1 MAVYESGY
9 PSLIQGASQQVPDKR
24 LDGQVSNQLNMV
36 SDALTGLR
44 RRKGFELLR
53 FLENSDDARF
63 WWFSISGASYMIA
76 HDYSTGII
84 RVYSDKGILVGSI
97 QNNYL
102 IGAYQDFQY
111 TSVSGLGAVLNTQVL
126 PKMQTIQE
134 RKYLEGFIDVVTGEV
149 EYDWDITV
157 VHVTK
162 SNQAHTSAVSV
173 HNGDGV
179 TSNSDRP
186 TKIQAG
192 SSIANTTGGSGSAGA
207 WLSLLFGNSL
217 NAKDNYNGIKS
228 ALSSAGYSVG
238 AVDASFMVTANG
250 MAGAFAY
257 AWYNT
262 SEFNYMRTNFN
273 LYIYGSN
280 IFIQAK
286 DLTLGGTLEIK
297 TSSPSTYIRTT
308 GVSTNLSVNSKDDL
322 PAVLPDAA
330 AGFIIGIGSTED
342 TMMYYQYIAD
352 TRTWIE
358 SSKYGQITAFTN
370 MPFVFEVIADAD
382 DLVQYISTIGENTVH
397 TDFSSFAV
405 REPDT
410 AQVIRNIKGDEVPTN
425 YRWLG
430 RTVGNETN
438 NETPD
443 FVDTPFTGIGG
454 YQGRLVLMS
463 GAYVHMSASNKYNV
477 LMRTTTDDVLDSDPI
492 HVLSIN
498 ASGQDFKHAV
508 EFNKDLVLIADNQ
521 QAVIG
526 GSTIVLTPQNTV
538 IYKSSVA
545 PMNTSHPPIMVGR
558 DLIYTVQNTMGYSQV
573 GQLQVNNLVENQFN
587 PQIISAHLPKYLK
600 GNIKFS
606 AGTSLSGTLVF
617 GTGTK
622 ELLVWQYIADQSEVL
637 QSAFGLWELPYPV
650 VYAWFISDIMFSI
663 LKTPQGY
670 ALCSVST
677 TRGVDDTPYLDLW
690 VNGSTL
696 LIKKGT
702 YSIPKYLKD
711 AEFMLSVNL
720 PDTDMHLDEV
730 GYEVQDKSFT
740 LVRSFSELKDF
751 FIGLPFTSSWEPS
764 APIMRDQK
772 DITLTDKATLLRY
785 TIMVNDTGIFN
796 VKIKDDIT
804 DVLDIDSTA
813 LTWSNTELGKS
824 RINTRSTTVI
834 PCRTLA
840 RTTSCVFSTSST
852 YDMNVLQLGY
862 TFKLSEK
869 RRRWN
874 V

>member
-53 FLENSDDARF
+53 FLENSDNARF
-63 WWFSISGASYMIA
+63 WWFSISGASYLIA
-76 HDYSTGII
+76 HNYSAGII

-157 VHVTK
+157 VHVTE
-162 SNQAHTSAVSV
+162 SNIAHTSAVSV

-179 TSNSDRP
+179 TSNADRP
-186 TKIQAG
+186 TTIQAG
-192 SSIANTTGGSGSAGA
+192 SSTASTTGGSSSAGD
-207 WLSLLFGNSL
+207 WVSLSFGKGSK
-217 NAKDNYNGIKS
+217 AKDNYAKITA
-228 ALSSAGYSVG
+228 ALIFAGYSTVT
-238 AVDASFMVTANG
+238 VDAAFMVTANG

-257 AWYNT
+257 AWYYT
-262 SEFNYMRTNFN
+262 PEFEYMSTNFN

-297 TSSPSTYIRTT
+297 TSSSSTYIRTT

-322 PAVLPDAA
+322 PAVLPEAA
-330 AGFIIGIGSTED
+330 AGFILGIGNTED

-352 TRTWIE
+352 TRTWME

-382 DLVQYISTIGENTVH
+382 DLVQYIGTIGENTVH
-397 TDFSSFAV
+397 TDFSSFEV

-410 AQVIRNIKGDEVPTN
+410 AQVIRNIRGDEVQTN

-508 EFNKDLVLIADNQ
+508 EFNKDLVLISDNQ

-600 GNIKFS
+600 GNIEFS
-606 AGTSLSGTLVF
+606 AGTSLSGTIVF

-622 ELLVWQYIADQSEVL
+622 ELLVWQYIADQNEVL

-650 VYAWFISDIMFSI
+650 VYAWFISDIMFSV

-677 TRGVDDTPYLDLW
+677 TRGVDGTPYLDLW
-690 VNGSTL
+690 VNGSTVRT
-696 LIKKGT
+696 KGGT

-730 GYEVQDKSFT
+730 GYEVKDQSFT
-740 LVRSFSELKDF
+740 LVRSFSKLKDF

-785 TIMVNDTGIFN
+785 TIMVNDTGTFN

>member
-1 MAVYESGY
+1 MAIYESGY

-76 HDYSTGII
+76 HNYSTGII

-126 PKMQTIQE
+126 PKMKTIQE
-134 RKYLEGFIDVVTGEV
+134 RKYLEGFIDIVTGEV

-162 SNQAHTSAVSV
+162 SNKAYTSAVSV

-179 TSNSDRP
+179 TSNANRP
-186 TKIQAG
+186 TTIRAG
-192 SSIANTTGGSGSAGA
+192 SSTANITGGASSTGDWS
-207 WLSLLFGNSL
+207 SLLFGNSS
-217 NAKDNYNGIKS
+217 NANSGAIKS
-228 ALSSAGYSVG
+228 ALSSAGYSVSS
-238 AVDASFMVTANG
+238 VDSAFMVTANG
-250 MAGAFAY
+250 MAGAFAF

-262 SEFNYMRTNFN
+262 TEFEYMRTNFN

-297 TSSPSTYIRTT
+297 TSNSSKYIRTT

-322 PAVLPDAA
+322 PAVLPKAA
-330 AGFIIGIGSTED
+330 AGFIIGIGNTED

-382 DLVQYISTIGENTVH
+382 DLVQYISTIGEDTVH
-397 TDFSSFAV
+397 TDFSSFEV

-410 AQVIRNIKGDEVPTN
+410 KQSIRDIKGDEVQTS

-508 EFNKDLVLIADNQ
+508 EFNKDLVLISDNQ

-587 PQIISAHLPKYLK
+587 PQIISSHLPKYLK
-600 GNIKFS
+600 GNIEFS

-663 LKTPQGY
+663 LKTPKGY

-696 LIKKGT
+696 SPHKGT
-702 YSIPKYLKD
+702 YSIPKYLQD
-711 AEFMLSVNL
+711 VEFMLSVNL
-720 PDTDMHLDEV
+720 PDTDMNLDEV
-730 GYEVQDKSFT
+730 GYKVKDKSFT

-772 DITLTDKATLLRY
+772 NITLTDKATLLRY
-785 TIMVNDTGIFN
+785 TIMVNNTGSFN

>member
-63 WWFSISGASYMIA
+63 WWFSISGASYLIA
-76 HDYSTGII
+76 HNYNTGSI

-97 QNNYL
+97 QNDYL

-126 PKMQTIQE
+126 PEMQTIHE
-134 RKYLEGFIDVVTGEV
+134 RKYLEGFIDIVTGEV

-157 VHVTK
+157 VHVTE

-179 TSNSDRP
+179 TSNAERP
-186 TKIQAG
+186 TTIRAG
-192 SSIANTTGGSGSAGA
+192 SSTTNNTGGSSSAGDMV
-207 WLSLLFGNSL
+207 SLVFGNTSK
-217 NAKDNYNGIKS
+217 AKDNYDKIT
-228 ALSSAGYSVG
+228 AAMLFAGYSV
-238 AVDASFMVTANG
+238 ANTDAAFMVTATG
-250 MAGAFAY
+250 MAAAFAY
-257 AWYNT
+257 AWYYT
-262 SEFNYMRTNFN
+262 PEFAYMSTNFN

-297 TSSPSTYIRTT
+297 TSSSSKYIRTT

-330 AGFIIGIGSTED
+330 AGFIIGIGNTED

-352 TRTWIE
+352 NRTWIE

-382 DLVQYISTIGENTVH
+382 DLVQYISTIGEDTVH
-397 TDFSSFAV
+397 TDFSSFEV

-410 AQVIRNIKGDEVPTN
+410 AQVIRDIKGDEVQTN

-606 AGTSLSGTLVF
+606 AGTSLSGTIVF

-650 VYAWFISDIMFSI
+650 VYTWFISDIMFSI
-663 LKTPQGY
+663 LKTPKGY

-690 VNGSTL
+690 VNGSTVL
-696 LIKKGT
+696 TENGT
-702 YSIPKYLKD
+702 YSIPAYLQD

-730 GYEVQDKSFT
+730 GYKVQDQSFT

-785 TIMVNDTGIFN
+785 TIMVNNTGSFN

-824 RINTRSTTVI
+824 RINTSSTTVI

>member
-111 TSVSGLGAVLNTQVL
+111 TSVSGLGAVLNTQRI
-126 PKMQTIQE
+126 PAMQTIQE

-157 VHVTK
+157 VHVTE

-192 SSIANTTGGSGSAGA
+192 SSTANITGGSSSAGD
-207 WLSLLFGNSL
+207 WVSLVFGNSL
-217 NAKDNYNGIKS
+217 NAKDNYNNIKS
-228 ALSSAGYSVG
+228 ALNSAGYSV
-238 AVDASFMVTANG
+238 ATVDAAFMVTANG

-262 SEFNYMRTNFN
+262 PEFEYMRTNFN

-297 TSSPSTYIRTT
+297 TSSSSTYIRTT
-308 GVSTNLSVNSKDDL
+308 GVSTNLSLNSKDDL

-330 AGFIIGIGSTED
+330 AGFILGIGNTED

-352 TRTWIE
+352 TRTWME

-382 DLVQYISTIGENTVH
+382 DLVQYISTIGEDTVH
-397 TDFSSFAV
+397 TDFSSFEV
-405 REPDT
+405 RAPDT
-410 AQVIRNIKGDEVPTN
+410 EQVIRDIKGDEVQTN

-600 GNIKFS
+600 GNIEFS
-606 AGTSLSGTLVF
+606 AGTSLSGTIVF

-690 VNGSTL
+690 VNGSTVL
-696 LIKKGT
+696 TTGGT
-702 YSIPKYLKD
+702 YSIPEYLKNVK
-711 AEFMLSVNL
+711 FMLSVNL

-730 GYEVQDKSFT
+730 GYEVKDQSFT
-740 LVRSFSELKDF
+740 LVRSFSKLKDF

-785 TIMVNDTGIFN
+785 TIMVNNTGSFN

>member
-63 WWFSISGASYMIA
+63 WWFSISGASYLIA
-76 HDYSTGII
+76 HDYNTGSI

-102 IGAYQDFQY
+102 IGAYKDFQY

-126 PKMQTIQE
+126 PEMKTIQE
-134 RKYLEGFIDVVTGEV
+134 RKYLEGFIDIVTGEV

-157 VHVTK
+157 VHVTE

-179 TSNSDRP
+179 TSNADRP
-186 TKIQAG
+186 TTIQAG
-192 SSIANTTGGSGSAGA
+192 SSTANNTGGSSSAGN
-207 WLSLLFGNSL
+207 WVSLSFDKGSK
-217 NAKDNYNGIKS
+217 AKDNYDKITA
-228 ALSSAGYSVG
+228 ALIFAGYSTVT
-238 AVDASFMVTANG
+238 VDAAFMVTANG

-257 AWYNT
+257 AWYYT
-262 SEFNYMRTNFN
+262 PEFEYMSKNFN

-297 TSSPSTYIRTT
+297 TSSSSKYIRTT

-330 AGFIIGIGSTED
+330 AGFVLGIGNTED

-382 DLVQYISTIGENTVH
+382 DLVKYIGTIGEDTVH

-410 AQVIRNIKGDEVPTN
+410 EQVIRDIKGNEVPTN

-477 LMRTTTDDVLDSDPI
+477 FMRTTTDDVLDSDPI

-600 GNIKFS
+600 GNIEFS
-606 AGTSLSGTLVF
+606 AGTSLSGTIVF
-617 GTGTK
+617 GTGTE
-622 ELLVWQYIADQSEVL
+622 ELLVWQYIADQNEVL

-690 VNGSTL
+690 VNGSTVL
-696 LIKKGT
+696 TKEGT
-702 YSIPKYLKD
+702 YSIPKYLQD

-730 GYEVQDKSFT
+730 GYKVKGQSFT

-785 TIMVNDTGIFN
+785 TIMVNNTGTFN

>member
-76 HDYSTGII
+76 HDYSTGSI

-97 QNNYL
+97 KNNYL

-162 SNQAHTSAVSV
+162 SNQAYTSAVSV

-179 TSNSDRP
+179 TDRA
-186 TKIQAG
+186 TKIQVG
-192 SSIANTTGGSGSAGA
+192 SSSAGNQE
-207 WLSLLFGNSL
+207 LVFGTNVD
-217 NAKDNYNGIKS
+217 AVDNYSRIKS
-228 ALSSAGYSVG
+228 SLSSAGYFVNTVNT
-238 AVDASFMVTANG
+238 AFMVTANG

-262 SEFNYMRTNFN
+262 SAFEYMRTNFN

-297 TSSPSTYIRTT
+297 TSSSSTYIRTT
-308 GVSTNLSVNSKDDL
+308 GVSTNLSLNSKDDL
-322 PAVLPDAA
+322 PAVLPNAA

-410 AQVIRNIKGDEVPTN
+410 AQVIRDIKGDEVQTN

-538 IYKSSVA
+538 IHKSSVA

-606 AGTSLSGTLVF
+606 AGTSLSGTIVF

-690 VNGSTL
+690 VNGSTVL
-696 LIKKGT
+696 TKGGT
-702 YSIPKYLKD
+702 YSIPKYLQD
-711 AEFMLSVNL
+711 AEFVLSVNL

-730 GYEVQDKSFT
+730 GYEVKGQSFT

-785 TIMVNDTGIFN
+785 TIMVNNTGSFN

>member
-76 HDYSTGII
+76 HDYSTGSI

-162 SNQAHTSAVSV
+162 SNIAYTSAVSV

-179 TSNSDRP
+179 TSNADRP

-192 SSIANTTGGSGSAGA
+192 SSIASTTGGSGSAGA
-207 WLSLLFGNSL
+207 WVSLVFGTIA
-217 NAKDNYNGIKS
+217 NADASKIKS
-228 ALSSAGYSVG
+228 ALRSAGYHVEY
-238 AVDASFMVTANG
+238 VDSAFMVTAYG
-250 MAGAFAY
+250 MAAAFAH

-262 SEFNYMRTNFN
+262 SEFEYMRTNFN

-297 TSSPSTYIRTT
+297 TSSPSNYIRTT
-308 GVSTNLSVNSKDDL
+308 GVSTNLGLNSKDDL
-322 PAVLPDAA
+322 PSVLPDAA

-397 TDFSSFAV
+397 TDFSSFDV

-410 AQVIRNIKGDEVPTN
+410 EQVIRDIKGNEVQTN

-600 GNIKFS
+600 GNIEFS
-606 AGTSLSGTLVF
+606 AGTSLSGTIVF
-617 GTGTK
+617 GTGTE
-622 ELLVWQYIADQSEVL
+622 ELLVWQYIADQNEVL

-663 LKTPQGY
+663 LKTPKGY

-690 VNGSTL
+690 VKGSTVL
-696 LIKKGT
+696 TKEGT
-702 YSIPKYLKD
+702 YSIPKYLQD

-730 GYEVQDKSFT
+730 GYKVQGKSFT

-764 APIMRDQK
+764 APIIRDQK
-772 DITLTDKATLLRY
+772 DIALTDKATLLRY
-785 TIMVNDTGIFN
+785 TIMVNNTGTFN

>member
-24 LDGQVSNQLNMV
+24 IDGQVSNQLNMV

-53 FLENSDDARF
+53 FLENSDNARF
-63 WWFSISGASYMIA
+63 WWFSISGASYLIA
-76 HDYSTGII
+76 HNYSAGII
-84 RVYSDKGILVGSI
+84 HVYSDKGILVGSI

-111 TSVSGLGAVLNTQVL
+111 TSVSGFGAVLNTQVL
-126 PKMQTIQE
+126 PKMETIQE

-162 SNQAHTSAVSV
+162 DNQAITSTVSV

-179 TSNSDRP
+179 TSNADRP
-186 TKIQAG
+186 TKIRAG
-192 SSIANTTGGSGSAGA
+192 SGDNSTFAGA
-207 WLSLLFGNSL
+207 WVSMLFNTAV
-217 NAKDNYNGIKS
+217 NANDVYNEIKS
-228 ALSSAGYSVG
+228 ALDSAGYSVNT
-238 AVDASFMVTANG
+238 VDAAFMVTANG

-262 SEFNYMRTNFN
+262 LEFQYMRTYFN

-297 TSSPSTYIRTT
+297 TSSSSKYIRTT
-308 GVSTNLSVNSKDDL
+308 GVSTNLSLNSKDDL
-322 PAVLPDAA
+322 PAVLPNAA
-330 AGFIIGIGSTED
+330 AGFIIGIGNTED

-352 TRTWIE
+352 TRTWME
-358 SSKYGQITAFTN
+358 ASKYGQITTFTN
-370 MPFVFEVIADAD
+370 MPFVFDVIADAD
-382 DLVQYISTIGENTVH
+382 DLVQYISTIGDNTVH
-397 TDFSSFAV
+397 TDFSSFEV

-410 AQVIRNIKGDEVPTN
+410 AQVIRDINGNEVQTN

-454 YQGRLVLMS
+454 YQGRLVLLS

-526 GSTIVLTPQNTV
+526 GSTIVLTPKNTV

-600 GNIKFS
+600 GNIEFS
-606 AGTSLSGTLVF
+606 AGTSLSGTIVF
-617 GTGTK
+617 GTGTE

-637 QSAFGLWELPYPV
+637 QSAFGLWKLPYPV

-690 VNGSTL
+690 VKGSTVL
-696 LIKKGT
+696 TEYDTEYDT
-702 YSIPKYLKD
+702 YSIPEYLQD

-720 PDTDMHLDEV
+720 PDTGMHLDEV
-730 GYEVQDKSFT
+730 GYEVKDKSFT
-740 LVRSFSELKDF
+740 LVRSFSKLKDF

-764 APIMRDQK
+764 APIIRDQK
-772 DITLTDKATLLRY
+772 NITLTDKATLLRY
-785 TIMVNDTGIFN
+785 TIMVNNTGVFN

-804 DVLDIDSTA
+804 DVLSIDSTA

>member
-1 MAVYESGY
+1 MAIYESGY

-53 FLENSDDARF
+53 FLDSPDDARF
-63 WWFSISGASYMIA
+63 WWFSISGASYLIA
-76 HDYSTGII
+76 HNYSTGII

-97 QNNYL
+97 QNDYL

-134 RKYLEGFIDVVTGEV
+134 RKYLEGFVDVVTGEV

-162 SNQAHTSAVSV
+162 SNTAHTSAVSV

-179 TSNSDRP
+179 TSNADRP

-192 SSIANTTGGSGSAGA
+192 SSIATGTSEPLKFSV
-207 WLSLLFGNSL
+207 SV
-217 NAKDNYNGIKS
+217 NAKDNYTKIKS
-228 ALSSAGYSVG
+228 ALSSAGYSVDT
-238 AVDASFMVTANG
+238 VDAAFMVTANG

-262 SEFNYMRTNFN
+262 PEFEYMRTNFN

-286 DLTLGGTLEIK
+286 NLTLGGTLEIK
-297 TSSPSTYIRTT
+297 TSSSSKYIRTT
-308 GVSTNLSVNSKDDL
+308 GVSTNLSLNSKDDL
-322 PAVLPDAA
+322 PSVLPDAA

-397 TDFSSFAV
+397 TDFSSFKV

-410 AQVIRNIKGDEVPTN
+410 EQVIRDIKGDEVKTN

-438 NETPD
+438 NETPN

-508 EFNKDLVLIADNQ
+508 EFNKDLVLISDNQ

-606 AGTSLSGTLVF
+606 AGTSLSGTIVF

-677 TRGVDDTPYLDLW
+677 TRGVDGTPYLDLW

-696 LIKKGT
+696 SPHKGT
-702 YSIPKYLKD
+702 YSIPKYLQD
-711 AEFMLSVNL
+711 VEFMLSVNL
-720 PDTDMHLDEV
+720 PDTDMNLDEV
-730 GYEVQDKSFT
+730 GYKVQDKRFT

-785 TIMVNDTGIFN
+785 TIMVNNTGSFN

>member
-63 WWFSISGASYMIA
+63 WWFSISGASYLIA
-76 HDYSTGII
+76 HDYSTGSI

-97 QNNYL
+97 QNDYL

-162 SNQAHTSAVSV
+162 SNQAYTSAVSV

-179 TSNSDRP
+179 TSNADRP

-192 SSIANTTGGSGSAGA
+192 SSIASTTGGSGSAGDMV
-207 WLSLLFGNSL
+207 SLVFGNSL
-217 NAKDNYNGIKS
+217 NANDNYAKIKS
-228 ALSSAGYSVG
+228 ALSSAGYFVNT
-238 AVDASFMVTANG
+238 VDAAFMVTANG

-262 SEFNYMRTNFN
+262 SAFEYMRTNFN

-297 TSSPSTYIRTT
+297 TSSSSKYIRTT

-330 AGFIIGIGSTED
+330 AGFVLGIGSTED
-342 TMMYYQYIAD
+342 TMMYYKYIAD
-352 TRTWIE
+352 TRTWME

-397 TDFSSFAV
+397 TDFSSFEV

-410 AQVIRNIKGDEVPTN
+410 AQVIRDIKGNEVQTN

-606 AGTSLSGTLVF
+606 AGTSLSGTIVF

-663 LKTPQGY
+663 LKTPKGY

-696 LIKKGT
+696 PNSKGT
-702 YSIPKYLKD
+702 YSIPKYLRG

-730 GYEVQDKSFT
+730 GYEVQAQSFT
-740 LVRSFSELKDF
+740 LVRSFSKLKDF

-785 TIMVNDTGIFN
+785 TIMVNNTGSFN
-796 VKIKDDIT
+796 VKIKDGIMG
-804 DVLDIDSTA
+804 VLDIDSTA

>member
-53 FLENSDDARF
+53 FLDSPDDARF
-63 WWFSISGASYMIA
+63 WWFSISGASYLIA
-76 HDYSTGII
+76 HNYSTGSI

-97 QNNYL
+97 QNDYL

-126 PKMQTIQE
+126 PKMQTLQE

-157 VHVTK
+157 VHVTESK
-162 SNQAHTSAVSV
+162 RAYTSAVSV

-179 TSNSDRP
+179 TSNADRP

-192 SSIANTTGGSGSAGA
+192 SSIATGTSEPLKFSV
-207 WLSLLFGNSL
+207 SV
-217 NAKDNYNGIKS
+217 NAKDNYTKIKS
-228 ALSSAGYSVG
+228 ALSSAGYSV
-238 AVDASFMVTANG
+238 ATVDAAFMVTANG
-250 MAGAFAY
+250 MVGAFAY

-262 SEFNYMRTNFN
+262 TEFEYMRTNFN

-297 TSSPSTYIRTT
+297 TSSSSKYIRTT

-330 AGFIIGIGSTED
+330 AGFILGIGNTED

-397 TDFSSFAV
+397 TDFSSFKV

-410 AQVIRNIKGDEVPTN
+410 EQVIRDIKGDEVKTN

-443 FVDTPFTGIGG
+443 FVDTPFTGMGG

-508 EFNKDLVLIADNQ
+508 EFNKDLVLISDNQ

-600 GNIKFS
+600 GNIEFS
-606 AGTSLSGTLVF
+606 AGTSLSGTIVF

-663 LKTPQGY
+663 LKTPKGY

-696 LIKKGT
+696 SPHKGT
-702 YSIPKYLKD
+702 YSIPKYLQD
-711 AEFMLSVNL
+711 VEFMLSVNL

-730 GYEVQDKSFT
+730 GYKVQDKSFT

-772 DITLTDKATLLRY
+772 NITLTDKATLLRY
-785 TIMVNDTGIFN
+785 TIMVNNTGSFN

-813 LTWSNTELGKS
+813 LTWSNTELRKS

>member
-63 WWFSISGASYMIA
+63 WWFSISGASYLIA
-76 HDYSTGII
+76 HNYSTGSI

-157 VHVTK
+157 VHVTESK
-162 SNQAHTSAVSV
+162 RAYTSAVSV

-192 SSIANTTGGSGSAGA
+192 SSIATGTSEPLKFSV
-207 WLSLLFGNSL
+207 SV
-217 NAKDNYNGIKS
+217 NAKDNYTKIKS
-228 ALSSAGYSVG
+228 ALSSAGYFVNT
-238 AVDASFMVTANG
+238 VDAAFMVTANG

-262 SEFNYMRTNFN
+262 SEFEYMRTNFN

-297 TSSPSTYIRTT
+297 TSSSSKYIRTT

-322 PAVLPDAA
+322 PAVLPKAA
-330 AGFIIGIGSTED
+330 AGFILGIGNTED

-397 TDFSSFAV
+397 TDFSSFVV
-405 REPDT
+405 REPET
-410 AQVIRNIKGDEVPTN
+410 EQVIRNIKGDEVQTN

-443 FVDTPFTGIGG
+443 FVDTPFTGMGG

-508 EFNKDLVLIADNQ
+508 EFNKDLVLISDNQ

-600 GNIKFS
+600 GNIEFS
-606 AGTSLSGTLVF
+606 AGTSLSGTIVF

-677 TRGVDDTPYLDLW
+677 TRGVDGTPYLDLW

-696 LIKKGT
+696 LPKNGT
-702 YSIPKYLKD
+702 YSIPKYLQD

-730 GYEVQDKSFT
+730 GYKVQDKSFT

-772 DITLTDKATLLRY
+772 NITLTDKATLLRY
-785 TIMVNDTGIFN
+785 TIMVNNTGIFN

>member
-111 TSVSGLGAVLNTQVL
+111 TSVSGLGAVLNTQL
-126 PKMQTIQE
+126 IPKMNTIQE
-134 RKYLEGFIDVVTGEV
+134 RKYLEGFIDIVTGEV

-157 VHVTK
+157 VHVTE
-162 SNQAHTSAVSV
+162 SNVAYASAVSV

-186 TKIQAG
+186 TKIKAG
-192 SSIANTTGGSGSAGA
+192 SSIAHNTGGSGSAGA
-207 WLSLLFGNSL
+207 LPSMPFGPT
-217 NAKDNYNGIKS
+217 KDNYDWIRD
-228 ALSSAGYSVG
+228 ALYYAGHYVNH
-238 AVDASFMVTANG
+238 VDAAFMVTANG
-250 MAGAFAY
+250 MASALAY
-257 AWYNT
+257 AWFNT
-262 SEFNYMRTNFN
+262 PEFEYMRTNFN
-273 LYIYGSN
+273 IHIYGSN

-286 DLTLGGTLEIK
+286 DLTLGGTLELK
-297 TSSPSTYIRTT
+297 TSSSGKYIRTT
-308 GVSTNLSVNSKDDL
+308 GVSTNLSLNSKDDL

-330 AGFIIGIGSTED
+330 AGFIIGIGNTED

-382 DLVQYISTIGENTVH
+382 DLVQYISTIGEDTVH
-397 TDFSSFAV
+397 TDFSSFEV
-405 REPDT
+405 REPET
-410 AQVIRNIKGDEVPTN
+410 EQVIRDIKGDEVQTN

-606 AGTSLSGTLVF
+606 AGTSLSGTIVF

-622 ELLVWQYIADQSEVL
+622 ELLVWQYIADQNEVL

-663 LKTPQGY
+663 LKTPKGY

-690 VNGSTL
+690 VKGSTVL
-696 LIKKGT
+696 TKDGT
-702 YSIPKYLKD
+702 YSIPKYLQD

-785 TIMVNDTGIFN
+785 TIMVNNTGTFN

>member
-53 FLENSDDARF
+53 FLENSNDARF

-76 HDYSTGII
+76 HDYSTGSI

-126 PKMQTIQE
+126 PEMKTIQE

-157 VHVTK
+157 VHVTE

-179 TSNSDRP
+179 TSNADRP

-192 SSIANTTGGSGSAGA
+192 SQST
-207 WLSLLFGNSL
+207 
-217 NAKDNYNGIKS
+217 NAKDNYAKIKS
-228 ALSSAGYSVG
+228 ALSSAGYFVNT
-238 AVDASFMVTANG
+238 VDAAFMVTANG

-262 SEFNYMRTNFN
+262 SEFEYMRTNFN

-286 DLTLGGTLEIK
+286 DLTLGGILEIK
-297 TSSPSTYIRTT
+297 TSSSIKHIRTT

-322 PAVLPDAA
+322 PSVLPDAA
-330 AGFIIGIGSTED
+330 AGFILGVGNTED
-342 TMMYYQYIAD
+342 TMMYYKYIAD
-352 TRTWIE
+352 TRTWME

-382 DLVQYISTIGENTVH
+382 DLVKYIGTIGEDTVH
-397 TDFSSFAV
+397 TDFSSFEV
-405 REPDT
+405 REPET
-410 AQVIRNIKGDEVPTN
+410 AQVIRDIKGDEVQTN

-600 GNIKFS
+600 GNIEFS
-606 AGTSLSGTLVF
+606 AGTSLSGTIVF

-650 VYAWFISDIMFSI
+650 VYAWFISDVMFSI
-663 LKTPQGY
+663 LKTPKGY
-670 ALCSVST
+670 ALCSVNT

-696 LIKKGT
+696 LNEKKGT
-702 YSIPKYLKD
+702 YSIPEYLQN

-730 GYEVQDKSFT
+730 GYEVKDKSFT

-764 APIMRDQK
+764 APIVRDQK

-785 TIMVNDTGIFN
+785 TIMVNDTGSFN

>member
-1 MAVYESGY
+1 
-9 PSLIQGASQQVPDKR
+9 
-24 LDGQVSNQLNMV
+24 
-36 SDALTGLR
+36 
-44 RRKGFELLR
+44 
-53 FLENSDDARF
+53 
-63 WWFSISGASYMIA
+63 
-76 HDYSTGII
+76 
-84 RVYSDKGILVGSI
+84 
-97 QNNYL
+97 
-102 IGAYQDFQY
+102 
-111 TSVSGLGAVLNTQVL
+111 
-126 PKMQTIQE
+126 
-134 RKYLEGFIDVVTGEV
+134 
-149 EYDWDITV
+149 
-157 VHVTK
+157 
-162 SNQAHTSAVSV
+162 
-173 HNGDGV
+173 
-179 TSNSDRP
+179 
-186 TKIQAG
+186 
-192 SSIANTTGGSGSAGA
+192 
-207 WLSLLFGNSL
+207 
-217 NAKDNYNGIKS
+217 
-228 ALSSAGYSVG
+228 
-238 AVDASFMVTANG
+238 
-250 MAGAFAY
+250 
-257 AWYNT
+257 
-262 SEFNYMRTNFN
+262 MRTNFN

-297 TSSPSTYIRTT
+297 TSSSSKYIRTT
-308 GVSTNLSVNSKDDL
+308 GVSTNLSLNSKDDL
-322 PAVLPDAA
+322 PAVLPEAA

-382 DLVQYISTIGENTVH
+382 DLVKYIGTIGEDTVH

-410 AQVIRNIKGDEVPTN
+410 AQVIRDIKGAEVQTN

-443 FVDTPFTGIGG
+443 FVDTPFTGMGG

-600 GNIKFS
+600 GNIEFS
-606 AGTSLSGTLVF
+606 AGTSLSGTIVF

-622 ELLVWQYIADQSEVL
+622 ELLVWQYISDQSEVL

-696 LIKKGT
+696 LTKKGT

-711 AEFMLSVNL
+711 EEFRLSVNL

-730 GYEVQDKSFT
+730 GYKVQDQSFT

-785 TIMVNDTGIFN
+785 TIMVNNTGSFN

>member
-53 FLENSDDARF
+53 FLENSDNARF
-63 WWFSISGASYMIA
+63 WWFSISGASYLIA
-76 HDYSTGII
+76 HNYSAGII

-97 QNNYL
+97 KNNYL
-102 IGAYQDFQY
+102 IGAYKDFQY

-179 TSNSDRP
+179 TSNAARP
-186 TKIQAG
+186 TTIQAG
-192 SSIANTTGGSGSAGA
+192 SSTASTTGGSSSAGD
-207 WLSLLFGNSL
+207 WVSLSFGNGSK
-217 NAKDNYNGIKS
+217 AKDNYAKITA
-228 ALSSAGYSVG
+228 ALIFAGYSTVT
-238 AVDASFMVTANG
+238 VDAAFMVTANG

-262 SEFNYMRTNFN
+262 TEFEYMRTNFN

-297 TSSPSTYIRTT
+297 TSSSSKYIRTT
-308 GVSTNLSVNSKDDL
+308 GVSTNLSLNSKDDL
-322 PAVLPDAA
+322 PSVLPNAA

-352 TRTWIE
+352 TRTWME

-382 DLVQYISTIGENTVH
+382 DLVKYIGTIGEDTVH
-397 TDFSSFAV
+397 TDFSSFEV

-410 AQVIRNIKGDEVPTN
+410 AQVIRNIRGDEVPTN

-606 AGTSLSGTLVF
+606 AGTSLSGTIVF
-617 GTGTK
+617 GTGTE
-622 ELLVWQYIADQSEVL
+622 ELLVWQYIADQNEVL

-650 VYAWFISDIMFSI
+650 VYAWFISDIMFSV

-690 VNGSTL
+690 VNGNTL
-696 LIKKGT
+696 PNSKGP
-702 YSIPKYLKD
+702 YSIPKYLRG
-711 AEFMLSVNL
+711 AEFKLSANL

-730 GYEVQDKSFT
+730 GYEVKGQSFD
-740 LVRSFSELKDF
+740 LVRSFSKLKDF

-785 TIMVNDTGIFN
+785 TIMVNNTGTFN

>member
-53 FLENSDDARF
+53 FLENSDNTRF
-63 WWFSISGASYMIA
+63 WWFSISGASYLSA
-76 HDYSTGII
+76 HNYSTGTIH
-84 RVYSDKGILVGSI
+84 VYSDKGILVGSI

-111 TSVSGLGAVLNTQVL
+111 TSVSGLGAVLNTQVI
-126 PKMQTIQE
+126 PEMKTIQE

-162 SNQAHTSAVSV
+162 SNKAYTSAVSV

-192 SSIANTTGGSGSAGA
+192 SSIATGTSEPLKFSV
-207 WLSLLFGNSL
+207 SV
-217 NAKDNYNGIKS
+217 NAKDNYTKIKS
-228 ALSSAGYSVG
+228 ALSSAGYSVDT
-238 AVDASFMVTANG
+238 VDAAFMVTANG

-262 SEFNYMRTNFN
+262 VEFEYMRKNFN

-297 TSSPSTYIRTT
+297 TSSSSKYIRTT
-308 GVSTNLSVNSKDDL
+308 GVSTNLSLNSKDDL
-322 PAVLPDAA
+322 PSVLPDAA

-382 DLVQYISTIGENTVH
+382 DLVQYIGTIGEDTVH
-397 TDFSSFAV
+397 TDFSSFEV

-410 AQVIRNIKGDEVPTN
+410 EQVIRDIKGDEVKTN

-443 FVDTPFTGIGG
+443 FVDTPFTGMGG

-600 GNIKFS
+600 GNIEFS
-606 AGTSLSGTLVF
+606 AGTSLSGTIVF

-690 VNGSTL
+690 VKSSTL
-696 LIKKGT
+696 LTTNGT
-702 YSIPKYLKD
+702 YSTPKYLQD

-730 GYEVQDKSFT
+730 GYKVQDKSFT

-785 TIMVNDTGIFN
+785 TIMVNNTGSFN

>member
-53 FLENSDDARF
+53 FLENSADTRF
-63 WWFSISGASYMIA
+63 WWFSISGASYLIA
-76 HDYSTGII
+76 HDYSTGSI

-126 PKMQTIQE
+126 PKMETIQE

-157 VHVTK
+157 VHVTESK
-162 SNQAHTSAVSV
+162 RAYTSAVSV

-179 TSNSDRP
+179 TSNSARP
-186 TKIQAG
+186 TTIQAG
-192 SSIANTTGGSGSAGA
+192 SSSAVNQALVFGSS
-207 WLSLLFGNSL
+207 S
-217 NAKDNYNGIKS
+217 NAKDNYAKIKS
-228 ALSSAGYSVG
+228 ALNSAGYFVNI
-238 AVDASFMVTANG
+238 VDAAFMVTANG

-262 SEFNYMRTNFN
+262 SEFAYMRTNFN

-297 TSSPSTYIRTT
+297 TSSSSTYIRTT
-308 GVSTNLSVNSKDDL
+308 GVSTNLSLNSKDDL
-322 PAVLPDAA
+322 PSVLPDAA
-330 AGFIIGIGSTED
+330 AGFIIGIGNTED
-342 TMMYYQYIAD
+342 TMMYYQYIVD

-382 DLVQYISTIGENTVH
+382 DLVQYISTLGENTVY
-397 TDFSSFAV
+397 TDFSSFEV

-410 AQVIRNIKGDEVPTN
+410 EQVIRDIKGDEVPTN

-443 FVDTPFTGIGG
+443 FVDTPFTGMGG

-545 PMNTSHPPIMVGR
+545 PMNTAHPPIMVGR

-600 GNIKFS
+600 GNIEVS
-606 AGTSLSGTLVF
+606 AGTSLSGTIVF

-663 LKTPQGY
+663 LKTPKGY

-690 VNGSTL
+690 VNGSTVL
-696 LIKKGT
+696 NEKGT
-702 YSIPKYLKD
+702 YSIPEYLQD

-730 GYEVQDKSFT
+730 GYEVKDKSFT

-772 DITLTDKATLLRY
+772 NITLTDKATLLRY
-785 TIMVNDTGIFN
+785 TIMVNNTGSFN

-813 LTWSNTELGKS
+813 LTWSNIELGKS

-840 RTTSCVFSTSST
+840 STTSCVFSTSST

>member
-53 FLENSDDARF
+53 FLENSDNARF

-76 HDYSTGII
+76 HDYSTGSI

-162 SNQAHTSAVSV
+162 SNKAYTSAVSV

-192 SSIANTTGGSGSAGA
+192 SSTATGTSAP
-207 WLSLLFGNSL
+207 LKFSVSV
-217 NAKDNYNGIKS
+217 NAKDNYTKIKS
-228 ALSSAGYSVG
+228 ALSSAGYSVDT
-238 AVDASFMVTANG
+238 VDAAFMVTANG

-262 SEFNYMRTNFN
+262 SEFEYMRTNFN

-297 TSSPSTYIRTT
+297 TSSSSKYIRTT
-308 GVSTNLSVNSKDDL
+308 GVSTNLSLNSKDDL
-322 PAVLPDAA
+322 PSVLPDAA

-382 DLVQYISTIGENTVH
+382 DLVKYIGTIGEDTVH

-405 REPDT
+405 REPET
-410 AQVIRNIKGDEVPTN
+410 EQVIRDIKGDEVQTN

-443 FVDTPFTGIGG
+443 FVDTPFTGMGG

-508 EFNKDLVLIADNQ
+508 EFNKDLVLISDNQ

-600 GNIKFS
+600 GNIEFS
-606 AGTSLSGTLVF
+606 AGTSLSGTIVF

-690 VNGSTL
+690 LKGSTL
-696 LIKKGT
+696 FTKDGT
-702 YSIPKYLKD
+702 YSIPKYLQD

-730 GYEVQDKSFT
+730 GYKVQDKSFT

-785 TIMVNDTGIFN
+785 TIMVNNTGSFN

>member
-24 LDGQVSNQLNMV
+24 LDGQLSNQFNMV

-44 RRKGFELLR
+44 RRKGFEFMRL
-53 FLENSDDARF
+53 LENYDNNTRF
-63 WWFSISGASYMIA
+63 WWFSISGASYLIG
-76 HDYSTGII
+76 HNYSAGII
-84 RVYSDKGILVGSI
+84 SVYSDKGILVGSI

-111 TSVSGLGAVLNTQVL
+111 TSVSGLGAVLNTQAI
-126 PKMQTIQE
+126 PEMKTIQE
-134 RKYLEGFIDVVTGEV
+134 RKYLEGFIDIVTGEV
-149 EYDWDITV
+149 EYDWDIMV
-157 VHVTK
+157 VHVTESK
-162 SNQAHTSAVSV
+162 QVYTSAVSV

-179 TSNSDRP
+179 TSNADRP

-192 SSIANTTGGSGSAGA
+192 SSITGASLPFGPSANA
-207 WLSLLFGNSL
+207 N
-217 NAKDNYNGIKS
+217 DNYTKIHS
-228 ALSSAGYSVG
+228 ALNSAGYYVTT
-238 AVDASFMVTANG
+238 VDAAFMVTAKG

-262 SEFNYMRTNFN
+262 SQFEYMRTNFN

-297 TSSPSTYIRTT
+297 TFSSSKYIRTT
-308 GVSTNLSVNSKDDL
+308 GVSTNLSLNSKDDL
-322 PAVLPDAA
+322 PSVLPDDA
-330 AGFIIGIGSTED
+330 AGFIVGVGSTED
-342 TMMYYQYIAD
+342 TMMYYQYIAN
-352 TRTWIE
+352 TRTWVE
-358 SSKYGQITAFTN
+358 ASKYGQITAFTN

-382 DLVQYISTIGENTVH
+382 DLLQYISTIGENTVH
-397 TDFSSFAV
+397 TDFSSFKV
-405 REPDT
+405 REPET
-410 AQVIRNIKGDEVPTN
+410 EQVIRDIKGREVQTK

-443 FVDTPFTGIGG
+443 FVDTSFTGMGG

-477 LMRTTTDDVLDSDPI
+477 FMRTTTDDVLDSDPI

-600 GNIKFS
+600 GNIEFS
-606 AGTSLSGTLVF
+606 AGTSLSGTIVF
-617 GTGTK
+617 GTGTE

-663 LKTPQGY
+663 LKTPKGY

-690 VNGSTL
+690 VKSSTL
-696 LIKKGT
+696 RTMDG
-702 YSIPKYLKD
+702 KYIVPWYLRD
-711 AEFMLSVNL
+711 AEFMLSANL

-730 GYEVQDKSFT
+730 GYEAGYKSFT
-740 LVRSFSELKDF
+740 LVPSFSKFKDF

-764 APIMRDQK
+764 APIVRDQK
-772 DITLTDKATLLRY
+772 NITLTDKATLLRY
-785 TIMVNDTGIFN
+785 TIMVNNTGIFN

-804 DVLDIDSTA
+804 DVLNIDSTA

>member
-63 WWFSISGASYMIA
+63 WWFSISGASYLIA
-76 HDYSTGII
+76 HDYNTGSI

-102 IGAYQDFQY
+102 IGAYKDFQY

-126 PKMQTIQE
+126 PEMKTIQE

-157 VHVTK
+157 VHVTE

-192 SSIANTTGGSGSAGA
+192 SSTASTTGGSSSAGA
-207 WLSLLFGNSL
+207 GVSMLFGTSV
-217 NAKDNYNGIKS
+217 NAKDNYAKIKS
-228 ALSSAGYSVG
+228 ALNSAGYFVNT
-238 AVDASFMVTANG
+238 VDAAFMVTANG

-262 SEFNYMRTNFN
+262 SEFEYMRNNFN

-297 TSSPSTYIRTT
+297 TSSSSQYIRTT

-382 DLVQYISTIGENTVH
+382 DLVKYIGTIGEDTVH
-397 TDFSSFAV
+397 TDFSSFEV
-405 REPDT
+405 RKPDT
-410 AQVIRNIKGDEVPTN
+410 EQVIRDIKGNEVPTN

-477 LMRTTTDDVLDSDPI
+477 FMRTTTDDVLDSDPI

-600 GNIKFS
+600 GNIEFS
-606 AGTSLSGTLVF
+606 AGTSLSGTIVF
-617 GTGTK
+617 GTGTE
-622 ELLVWQYIADQSEVL
+622 ELLVWQYIADQNEVL

-663 LKTPQGY
+663 LKTPKGY

-677 TRGVDDTPYLDLW
+677 TRGVDGTPYLDLW
-690 VNGSTL
+690 VNGSTVL
-696 LIKKGT
+696 TTEGT
-702 YSIPKYLKD
+702 YSIPAYLQD

-730 GYEVQDKSFT
+730 GYEVKDKSFT

-785 TIMVNDTGIFN
+785 TVMVNNTGTFN

-813 LTWSNTELGKS
+813 LTWSNIELGKS

>member
-53 FLENSDDARF
+53 FLENSNDARF
-63 WWFSISGASYMIA
+63 WWFSISGASYLIA
-76 HDYSTGII
+76 HDYSTGTIS
-84 RVYSDKGILVGSI
+84 VYSDKGILVGSI
-97 QNNYL
+97 QNDYL

-126 PKMQTIQE
+126 PEMKTIQE

-157 VHVTK
+157 VHVTE
-162 SNQAHTSAVSV
+162 SNQAYTSAISV

-179 TSNSDRP
+179 TDRA
-186 TKIQAG
+186 TKIQVG
-192 SSIANTTGGSGSAGA
+192 SSSAGNQE
-207 WLSLLFGNSL
+207 LVFGTNVD
-217 NAKDNYNGIKS
+217 AYDNYSSIKS
-228 ALSSAGYSVG
+228 SLSSAGYFVNTVNT
-238 AVDASFMVTANG
+238 AFMVTANG

-262 SEFNYMRTNFN
+262 SEFEYMRTNFN

-297 TSSPSTYIRTT
+297 TSSSSTYIRTT

-322 PAVLPDAA
+322 PAVLPEAA
-330 AGFIIGIGSTED
+330 AGFILGIGNTED

-382 DLVQYISTIGENTVH
+382 DLVKYIGTIGEDTVH
-397 TDFSSFAV
+397 TDFHSFEV

-410 AQVIRNIKGDEVPTN
+410 VQVIRDIKGAEVQTN

-454 YQGRLVLMS
+454 YQGRLVLLS

-508 EFNKDLVLIADNQ
+508 EFNKDLVLISDNQ

-545 PMNTSHPPIMVGR
+545 PINTSHPPIMVGR

-606 AGTSLSGTLVF
+606 AGTSLSGTIVF

-696 LIKKGT
+696 SPHNGT
-702 YSIPKYLKD
+702 YSIPKYLQD
-711 AEFMLSVNL
+711 VEFMLSVNL
-720 PDTDMHLDEV
+720 PDTDMNLDEV
-730 GYEVQDKSFT
+730 GYKVKDKSFT

-772 DITLTDKATLLRY
+772 NITLTDKATLLRY
-785 TIMVNDTGIFN
+785 TIMVNNTGSFN

-834 PCRTLA
+834 PCRTIA

>member
-53 FLENSDDARF
+53 FLENSNDTRF
-63 WWFSISGASYMIA
+63 WWFSISGASYLIA
-76 HDYSTGII
+76 HDYSTGTI

-97 QNNYL
+97 RNDYL

-111 TSVSGLGAVLNTQVL
+111 TSVSGLGAVLNTKVL

-134 RKYLEGFIDVVTGEV
+134 RKYLEGFIDVVAGEV

-162 SNQAHTSAVSV
+162 SNEEYTSTVSV

-179 TSNSDRP
+179 TSNADRP
-186 TKIQAG
+186 TTIQTSAY
-192 SSIANTTGGSGSAGA
+192 STGN
-207 WLSLLFGNSL
+207 LPLLDTVS
-217 NAKDNYNGIKS
+217 NAKDNYQNIKS
-228 ALSSAGYSVG
+228 ILNSERYSVDT
-238 AVDASFMVTANG
+238 VDAAFMVTANG

-262 SEFNYMRTNFN
+262 TAFAYMRTNFN

-297 TSSPSTYIRTT
+297 TSSSSTYIRTT
-308 GVSTNLSVNSKDDL
+308 GVSTNLSVNSIDDL
-322 PAVLPDAA
+322 PTVLPDAA
-330 AGFIIGIGSTED
+330 AGFILGIGNTED

-352 TRTWIE
+352 TRTWME
-358 SSKYGQITAFTN
+358 SSRYGQITAFTN

-382 DLVQYISTIGENTVH
+382 ALVKYIGTIGDNTVH
-397 TDFSSFAV
+397 TDFSSFEV

-410 AQVIRNIKGDEVPTN
+410 DQVIRDIKGNEVQTN

-600 GNIKFS
+600 GNIEFS
-606 AGTSLSGTLVF
+606 AGTSLSGTIVF
-617 GTGTK
+617 GTGTE

-690 VNGSTL
+690 VKGSKVLT
-696 LIKKGT
+696 KEGT
-702 YSIPKYLKD
+702 YSIPEYLQD
-711 AEFMLSVNL
+711 TEFMLSVNL

-730 GYEVQDKSFT
+730 GYEVKDKSFT
-740 LVRSFSELKDF
+740 LVRSFSKLKDF

-785 TIMVNDTGIFN
+785 TIMVNNTGSFN

>member
-53 FLENSDDARF
+53 FLENSNDARF
-63 WWFSISGASYMIA
+63 WWFSISGASYLIA
-76 HDYSTGII
+76 HDYSTGTI

-97 QNNYL
+97 RNDYL

-111 TSVSGLGAVLNTQVL
+111 TSVSGLGAVLNTKAL

-134 RKYLEGFIDVVTGEV
+134 RKYLEGFVDVVTGEV
-149 EYDWDITV
+149 EYDWEITV
-157 VHVTK
+157 VHVTE
-162 SNQAHTSAVSV
+162 SNEAHTSAVFV

-179 TSNSDRP
+179 TSNADRP
-186 TKIQAG
+186 TRIQAWE
-192 SSIANTTGGSGSAGA
+192 SGVGVGTDFSTAIN
-207 WLSLLFGNSL
+207 FGHI
-217 NAKDNYNGIKS
+217 KD
-228 ALSSAGYSVG
+228 ALSNAGSFVNV
-238 AVDASFMVTANG
+238 VDAAFMVTANG

-262 SEFNYMRTNFN
+262 PAFAYMRTNFN

-297 TSSPSTYIRTT
+297 TSSSSKYIRTT
-308 GVSTNLSVNSKDDL
+308 GVSTNLSVNSKDEL
-322 PAVLPDAA
+322 PSVLPDAA
-330 AGFIIGIGSTED
+330 AGFILGVGSTED

-352 TRTWIE
+352 TRTWME

-382 DLVQYISTIGENTVH
+382 DLVKYIGTIGEDTVH
-397 TDFSSFAV
+397 TDFSSFEV

-410 AQVIRNIKGDEVPTN
+410 AQVIRNIKGVEVPTN

-454 YQGRLVLMS
+454 YQGRLVLLS

-498 ASGQDFKHAV
+498 ASGQDFKHAM

-600 GNIKFS
+600 GNIEFS
-606 AGTSLSGTLVF
+606 AGTSLSGTMVF

-663 LKTPQGY
+663 LKTPKGY
-670 ALCSVST
+670 VLCSVST
-677 TRGVDDTPYLDLW
+677 TRGIDDTPYLDLW
-690 VNGSTL
+690 VNGSTVL
-696 LIKKGT
+696 NEKGT
-702 YSIPKYLKD
+702 YSIPEYLQN

-720 PDTDMHLDEV
+720 PDTGMHLDEV
-730 GYEVQDKSFT
+730 GYEVKDNSFT

-764 APIMRDQK
+764 APIVRDQK

-869 RRRWN
+869 RSRWN

>member
-76 HDYSTGII
+76 HDYSTGSI

-126 PKMQTIQE
+126 PEMQTIHE
-134 RKYLEGFIDVVTGEV
+134 RKYLEGFIDIVTGEV
-149 EYDWDITV
+149 EYDWDIMV
-157 VHVTK
+157 VHVTE

-179 TSNSDRP
+179 TSNADRP
-186 TKIQAG
+186 TTIQAG
-192 SSIANTTGGSGSAGA
+192 SSLASTTGGSSSAGD
-207 WLSLLFGNSL
+207 WVSLSFGKGSK
-217 NAKDNYNGIKS
+217 AKDNYDKITA
-228 ALSSAGYSVG
+228 ALIFAGYSTVT
-238 AVDASFMVTANG
+238 VDAAFMVTANG

-257 AWYNT
+257 AWYYT
-262 SEFNYMRTNFN
+262 PEFEYMSKNFN

-297 TSSPSTYIRTT
+297 TSSSSKYIRTT
-308 GVSTNLSVNSKDDL
+308 GVSTNLSINSKDDL
-322 PAVLPDAA
+322 PSVLPDAA
-330 AGFIIGIGSTED
+330 AGFIIGVGNTED

-358 SSKYGQITAFTN
+358 SSKYGQITAFTH

-410 AQVIRNIKGDEVPTN
+410 AQVIRDIKGDEVQTN

-508 EFNKDLVLIADNQ
+508 EFNKDLVLISDNQ

-606 AGTSLSGTLVF
+606 AGTSLSGTIVF

-663 LKTPQGY
+663 LKTPKGY

-690 VNGSTL
+690 VNGSTVL
-696 LIKKGT
+696 TAEGT
-702 YSIPKYLKD
+702 YSIPEYLKD
-711 AEFMLSVNL
+711 VPFRLSVNL

-730 GYEVQDKSFT
+730 GYEVKDKSFT

-785 TIMVNDTGIFN
+785 TIMVNNTGSFN